1 MFILYAVI
9 PLSLTHS
16 FALVSAQ
23 VTRPDNFVSFYLV
36 RYISVRT
43 GMNEGMWL
51 PSGDI
56 TVQYTV
62 VVYVVYI
69 ENEIFSVLVV

>member
-23 VTRPDNFVSFYLV
+23 VTRPDNFVSFSFV
-36 RYISVRT
+36 IISVRT